1 MMGMMKQAVS
11 RPGAMLARRV
21 TLAGSALLAF
31 TVMSVSAVLS
41 SGAALAAEPQ
51 RPVLSSIELGGS
63 VLPHG
68 IVGADGAEPT
78 VWFSAARRSAIGE
91 IDVATRS
98 VGYIALG
105 HGARPRALT
114 RCPNGKLYAL
124 DPALN
129 VIHEITSATEEVV
142 RHPMPDGH
150 TADLSGATCTA
161 GNLLVFTGYNGWV
174 GTLDTASGKVSLS
187 EAVTGRGPAS
197 IALSS
202 GGAVWFAAYASNQ
215 IVRVDPVSMRQDA
228 FAMPTGVEGPK
239 GMVVDSTGRVWVT
252 AYRSGRIARFDPR
265 RRSWDAWS
273 LGEGARPFALTLDAA
288 GTVIVSDVGRDKLVR
303 FDAATGSGTVIAS
316 LSERGQARAVT
327 RLGDQIWIS
336 ETAVDRIRIIDT
348 SVPPSN

>member
-1 MMGMMKQAVS
+1 MMVPMTQAS
-11 RPGAMLARRV
+11 TRPLVALARRMLLALA
-21 TLAGSALLAF
+21 LAGLTVQAAPVLA
-31 TVMSVSAVLS
+31 T
-41 SGAALAAEPQ
+41 EPA
-51 RPVLSSIELGGS
+51 RPPLSSIELGGS
-63 VLPHG
+63 ILPHG
-68 IVGADGAEPT
+68 IVGAEGVEPT

-105 HGARPRALT
+105 HGARPRALA

-142 RHPMPDGH
+142 RHTMPDGH
-150 TADLSGATCTA
+150 TADLSGVQCTA
-161 GNLLVFTGYNGWV
+161 GNLVVFTGYNGWV
-174 GTLDTASGKVSLS
+174 GTLDVVSGKVSLA
-187 EAVTGRGPAS
+187 EAVTGRGPSS
-197 IALSS
+197 IALSA

-228 FAMPTGVEGPK
+228 FAMPAGVEGPK

-265 RRSWDAWS
+265 RRTWDAWS
-273 LGEGARPFALTLDAA
+273 LGEGARPFALTLDSA
-288 GTVIVSDVGRDKLVR
+288 GAIIVTDVGRDRLLR
-303 FDAATGSGTVIAS
+303 FDAATGSSTVIAA

-336 ETAVDRIRIIDT
+336 ETAVDRIRIVD
-348 SVPPSN
+348 SAAPLSN